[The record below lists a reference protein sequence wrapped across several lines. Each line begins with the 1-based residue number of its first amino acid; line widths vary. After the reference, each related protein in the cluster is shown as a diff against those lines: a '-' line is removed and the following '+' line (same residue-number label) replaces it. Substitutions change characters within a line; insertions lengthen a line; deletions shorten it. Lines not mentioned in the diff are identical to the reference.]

1 MAAGAPGLLQGAG
14 LGPVDRRGPVLT
26 GPCGVAATRGEPI
39 GAAAKDVAPKDVAAK
54 VEAAR
59 DAPVGVA
66 VAAGAGGPAE
76 WQRWRQFRPAG
87 WVAVVHVQ
95 IQVMPYEP
103 GSPECR
109 VLIDCKAQI
118 ETMLLALSRIDNSRH
133 IRDQLV
139 SVHNQLEGLHELHR
153 RQPLAALAGE

>member
-1 MAAGAPGLLQGAG
+1 
-14 LGPVDRRGPVLT
+14 
-26 GPCGVAATRGEPI
+26 
-39 GAAAKDVAPKDVAAK
+39 
-54 VEAAR
+54 
-59 DAPVGVA
+59 
-66 VAAGAGGPAE
+66 
-76 WQRWRQFRPAG
+76 
-87 WVAVVHVQ
+87 
-95 IQVMPYEP
+95 MPYEP

-153 RQPLAALAGE
+153 RQPLAALAGGCARVLVTDVAQPKLDIIARFPDGAVKISNFTELGPSV